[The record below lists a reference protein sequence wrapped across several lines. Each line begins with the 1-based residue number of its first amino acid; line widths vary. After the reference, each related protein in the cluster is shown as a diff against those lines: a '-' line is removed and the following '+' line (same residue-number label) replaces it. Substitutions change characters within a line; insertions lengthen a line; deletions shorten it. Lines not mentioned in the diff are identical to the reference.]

1 MMDFIL
7 AGGIERED
15 GLASDGS
22 VDNELSGLEVG
33 IRVILRI
40 AGGDKTINNP
50 RLWRGRV
57 EVVVIVVVVVV
68 VEDLC

>member
-40 AGGDKTINNP
+40 AGGDKTINP

-57 EVVVIVVVVVV
+57 EVVVIVVVVV
-68 VEDLC
+68 EDLC